1 MVSMMMKMSVITIIY
16 IALVVNVW
24 LMVKGKKLN
33 NWHKLI
39 IGIVFG
45 LSSVASTHF
54 GVSYENM
61 VMNVRDIGP
70 LAAGLFFSPISGII
84 AGLIGGIERYIAGT
98 YFNVG
103 AYTRIACSVSTCLAG
118 FVAMTMSL
126 KVFKGKKP
134 SPFYAFFMGAVME
147 VFHMYVVFITH
158 RNDMRMAFVV
168 VSTCAVPM
176 IIFTGLGMA
185 VSSIMLEI
193 YTKEWK
199 NPFIKQEGEKI
210 PVSETFQRWL
220 FIITSVVIVG
230 NFCFSYL
237 LQTQAAFQECAN
249 TLSDNAWYIKE
260 SYLSGKKE
268 LESDSNVQYD
278 IISEK
283 GIVLSGRHKDR
294 QFLKD
299 EIDYLTKETGK
310 VMQKK
315 IKGERCHV
323 LVEKIDDKT

>member
-158 RNDMRMAFVV
+158 RNDMPWR
-168 VSTCAVPM
+168 
-176 IIFTGLGMA
+176 L
-185 VSSIMLEI
+185 
-193 YTKEWK
+193 W
-199 NPFIKQEGEKI
+199 
-210 PVSETFQRWL
+210 
-220 FIITSVVIVG
+220 
-230 NFCFSYL
+230 
-237 LQTQAAFQECAN
+237 
-249 TLSDNAWYIKE
+249 
-260 SYLSGKKE
+260 
-268 LESDSNVQYD
+268 
-278 IISEK
+278 
-283 GIVLSGRHKDR
+283 
-294 QFLKD
+294 
-299 EIDYLTKETGK
+299 
-310 VMQKK
+310 
-315 IKGERCHV
+315 
-323 LVEKIDDKT
+323 